1 MVKLDPT
8 AKFADGEVKAQ
19 FEQAT
24 RMVATVNTL
33 IETERGLAAFA
44 AQAEERARTAN
55 TLRAAAARDLV
66 IATREELRKLD
77 SIRLQLTRPTSD
89 VAPYYS
95 EGPRPLQRASAL
107 LSNVDNGL
115 TPLIP
120 GQMEYSG
127 EVRRD
132 ADVVITMVDTQ
143 IQSTASRL
151 NPMLEKLDM
160 PKLVVPTKKPVAM

>member
-1 MVKLDPT
+1 
-8 AKFADGEVKAQ
+8 
-19 FEQAT
+19 
-24 RMVATVNTL
+24 
-33 IETERGLAAFA
+33 
-44 AQAEERARTAN
+44 
-55 TLRAAAARDLV
+55 
-66 IATREELRKLD
+66 
-77 SIRLQLTRPTSD
+77 

-115 TPLIP
+115 TPVIP

-143 IQSTASRL
+143 IQSTAKRL
-151 NPMLEKLDM
+151 NPMLEKLEM